1 MDKECLES
9 LASKIGIQKN
19 KIRFF
24 FKNLKMKDYKT
35 SRKYIKTI
43 RRNQRFSAADIQIL
57 EEKFRSKIYLD
68 NENLENL

>member
-35 SRKYIKTI
+35 SRKHIQKI
-43 RRNQRFSAADIQIL
+43 RNYQKFTTVDIQIL
-57 EEKFRSKIYLD
+57 EEKFRSKIFLD
-68 NENLENL
+68 SKNLENL